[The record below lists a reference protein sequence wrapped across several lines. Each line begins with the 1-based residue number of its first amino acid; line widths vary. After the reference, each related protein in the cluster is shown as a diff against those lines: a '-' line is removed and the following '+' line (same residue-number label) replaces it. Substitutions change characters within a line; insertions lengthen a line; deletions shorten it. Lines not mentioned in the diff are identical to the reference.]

1 MEPNVVEKPL
11 PAALSGKRYSKKT
24 EDSWRAAQAELLRA
38 DKKLKLKEKN
48 VEVLLAKSFPSTD
61 VKDNILMNTKPS
73 TLKKTKKTK
82 KTTKKTKS
90 SGLKL
95 SHSQEQI
102 LIAQV
107 IHQMRLLRHKSAII
121 DMGLVLLTTTLVS
134 CACLW
139 EKTALLLCGCLL
151 LGPLI
156 WSIGLGT
163 CGRRMCNKV
172 VGVVLSL
179 AAAIAVAEFCPY
191 LEMNL
196 NDYGMVNTYD
206 DIFMVSFVIISA
218 LSGISMASAIMRS
231 ASGAVGR
238 AILWGFL
245 LPIITFAN
253 LLWIPDTGSWNW
265 NNYCTKK
272 TFSIILADMIF
283 MLLTIL
289 VIRSE
294 IISKRDKVSFLN
306 DEEMQ
311 IVRTDTLKYHHD
323 RYADWNDI
331 PKMKF

>member
-11 PAALSGKRYSKKT
+11 PDALSGKRYSKKT

-48 VEVLLAKSFPSTD
+48 VEVLLAKSFASTD
-61 VKDNILMNTKPS
+61 AQDNILMNTKPS

-139 EKTALLLCGCLL
+139 GKTAFLLCGFLL

-163 CGRRMCNKV
+163 CGRRMGIKV
-172 VGVVLSL
+172 VRVVLSL

-191 LEMNL
+191 LEINL
-196 NDYGMVNTYD
+196 
-206 DIFMVSFVIISA
+206 ISA
-218 LSGISMASAIMRS
+218 LSGISVASAIMRS

-306 DEEMQ
+306 DEEMH

>member
-1 MEPNVVEKPL
+1 MEPNIVEKPL
-11 PAALSGKRYSKKT
+11 PAPLSGKRYSKKT

-38 DKKLKLKEKN
+38 DKKLKLKEIN
-48 VEVLLAKSFPSTD
+48 VEVLLAKSFASTD

-73 TLKKTKKTK
+73 TLEKTK
-82 KTTKKTKS
+82 KTTNETKS

-121 DMGLVLLTTTLVS
+121 DMGLVLLTTSLVS

-163 CGRRMCNKV
+163 IGLRMGIKV

-179 AAAIAVAEFCPY
+179 ASAIAVAEFCPY
-191 LEMNL
+191 LEMDL

-206 DIFMVSFVIISA
+206 AIFMVSIVIIYA
-218 LSGISMASAIMRS
+218 LSGISVAIAIMQS
-231 ASGAVGR
+231 APGALGR

-253 LLWIPDTGSWNW
+253 LLWIPATGSWNW
-265 NNYCTKK
+265 NNYCI
-272 TFSIILADMIF
+272 SIILADMIY

-294 IISKRDKVSFLN
+294 LISKRDKVPFLN

-311 IVRTDTLKYHHD
+311 IVRTETLKYHHD
-323 RYADWNDI
+323 RYANWNDI
-331 PKMKF
+331 PKVKI